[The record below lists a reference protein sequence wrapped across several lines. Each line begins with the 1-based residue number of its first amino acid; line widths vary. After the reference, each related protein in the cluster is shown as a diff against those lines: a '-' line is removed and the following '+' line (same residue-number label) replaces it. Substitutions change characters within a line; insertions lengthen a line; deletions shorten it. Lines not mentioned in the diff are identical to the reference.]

1 MRVTA
6 EVCSAPGAETVTG
19 CCWGQRAPWR
29 KGSSPGK
36 LLMIQKTQGQ
46 GARPRVADGFLPARL
61 QWGFR
66 GDRAAAL
73 GSPMLKLFLAGCWGS
88 CGSADVRK
96 RPAGRGAAVTGLLCL
111 FGAAESNKNALNS
124 PVQTPVYLQ
133 TDTNVPQ
140 SLGCSGERLQRSCD
154 FGLG

>member
-6 EVCSAPGAETVTG
+6 EVCSAGAETVTG

-29 KGSSPGK
+29 KGSLPGK

-46 GARPRVADGFLPARL
+46 GARPRAVNSFFPARL

-66 GDRAAAL
+66 GGRAAAL
-73 GSPMLKLFLAGCWGS
+73 GSLMLKMFLAGCWGS
-88 CGSADVRK
+88 SGSADVRK

-124 PVQTPVYLQ
+124 PVQTPITSRLTQ
-133 TDTNVPQ
+133 TCP
-140 SLGCSGERLQRSCD
+140 SLWGAQVRGCRGVVTSV
-154 FGLG
+154 